1 MLKRFPCAIAL
12 ATVFLASP
20 GVADETTSGSD
31 EITEITVNAR
41 RVANTRPAGTYATP
55 ATTLRFDPLTE
66 LQSRGL
72 AEGQSDVAVRG
83 GIFESTGFELG
94 AVTVMDPQT
103 GHYTGEIPIDPAL
116 VTAPAIYLGIDNAIA
131 GFNSTIATLAYAYR
145 PIAAGGYVALG
156 AGDNALRYQ
165 AFRLARTGRSANGS
179 ELGAALTGAYS
190 QGDGTVPNG
199 DFHFARFNLQLQRI
213 TGVSQS
219 DFLVAYQDKFYG
231 WPGAYTGFAVLPE
244 TDATQTTVIAAN
256 HRRES
261 GSGWWELGAYFRQLS
276 DDYDFDRNTI
286 ESGGPGSFDHE
297 TRVSAVGLQGL
308 RDSGSIRWRYGG
320 QLTADELVRST
331 DLTNGFFDSRNYVK
345 LVVVP
350 ELDIP
355 IEDGRL
361 IRLRAGASWDY
372 SNRDGGRVLPLAGVA
387 LVRST
392 AVGQTEISL
401 EYSGTSQLP
410 GYTALNSN
418 PTGLFGGN
426 PYLGRETSSQVLLSL
441 THDASEWQGRLA
453 VFSRSDDD
461 LVDWTYAEN
470 TPNLRQAN
478 PVEVDVFGV
487 EALLTRQWNALD
499 IAAGYVYLDKD
510 ENYGAATV
518 DASYY
523 VLNFARHRATLA
535 MRYRFARRFE
545 FRWDNEY
552 REQEP
557 NPLRVGDSSTYLASV
572 SLAWLPQGRQG
583 LGAAFLVDNATD
595 SKYQPFPGTPAS
607 GRQYSLSVSYSW

>member
-83 GIFESTGFELG
+83 GIFESTGFQLG

-116 VTAPAIYLGIDNAIA
+116 VSVPSINLGIDNAIT
-131 GFNSTIATLAYAYR
+131 GFNSTIATLSYAYR
-145 PIAAGGYVALG
+145 PIIAGGYVAIG
-156 AGDNALRYQ
+156 AGDHALRYQ
-165 AFRLARTGRSANGS
+165 ALRLAHTERSDDGGNF
-179 ELGAALTGAYS
+179 GAALTGAYS
-190 QGDGTVPNG
+190 EGDGTVPNG
-199 DFHFARFNLQLQRI
+199 DYHFARFNLQLQRI
-213 TGVSQS
+213 TADSQS

-244 TDATQTTVIAAN
+244 TDATQTTIIAAN

-261 GSGWWELGAYFRQLS
+261 DHGWWELGAYFRQLT

-297 TRVSAVGLQGL
+297 TRVSAVGLQGS
-308 RDSGSIRWRYGG
+308 RDSGAVRWRYGA
-320 QLTADELVRST
+320 QLTADDLVRST
-331 DLTNGFFDSRNYVK
+331 DLTNGFFDTRNYVK
-345 LVVVP
+345 MTIVP
-350 ELDIP
+350 ELDVGITA
-355 IEDGRL
+355 GRY
-361 IRLRAGASWDY
+361 IRLRAGASYDY
-372 SNRDGGRVLPLAGVA
+372 SNRDGGRVLPLAGVS
-387 LVRST
+387 LVRPTT
-392 AVGQTEISL
+392 AGQTEISL
-401 EYSGTSQLP
+401 EYAGTSQLP
-410 GYTALNSN
+410 GYTALNSD

-426 PYLGRETSSQVLLSL
+426 PNLGRESSGQLLLSL
-441 THDASEWQGRLA
+441 LHDASEWQGRLA
-453 VFSRSDDD
+453 VFSRSDKD
-461 LVDWTYAEN
+461 LVDWTYAESV
-470 TPNLRQAN
+470 PNLRQAN
-478 PVEVDVFGV
+478 PVDVDVFGI
-487 EALLTRQWNALD
+487 EALLTRQWEALD

-510 ENYGAATV
+510 ENYGSATV

-535 MRYRFARRFE
+535 VRYRFAEHFE
-545 FRWDNEY
+545 LRWDNEY
-552 REQEP
+552 RDQEP
-557 NPLRVGDSSTYLASV
+557 NPLRVGDSYTYLASV
-572 SLAWLPQGRQG
+572 ALAWQPEGRRG
-583 LGAAFLVDNATD
+583 LGVALLVDNVTD
-595 SKYQPFPGTPAS
+595 SEYQPFPGTPAS
-607 GRQYSLSVSYSW
+607 GRQYSLSASYSW